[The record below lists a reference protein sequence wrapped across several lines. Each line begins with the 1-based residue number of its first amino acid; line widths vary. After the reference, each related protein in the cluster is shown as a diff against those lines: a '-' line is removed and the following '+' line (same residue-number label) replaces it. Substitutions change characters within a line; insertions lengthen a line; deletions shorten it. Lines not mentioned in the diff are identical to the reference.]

1 MNNTNSDYRFSY
13 ETRMNTGVLLLLNS
27 PSFMKF
33 GIDMSEWTIGAKFMG
48 IKLIPLGIHY
58 ISFSLKDENY
68 QMKQGFFISITS
80 KSLNVVRKWSDKAQ
94 AFLPLKEEDDTNFK
108 IGISNLDFDKNLGDY
123 PITQH
128 STWKDLSSYITDLTI
143 NNIQPDLI
151 KYISINTEYDNNT
164 NNNNDVIPNELNFTD
179 IPMKVFNNVSSL
191 LSPEQVT
198 KMNIDKTQTLSN
210 IIKTSY
216 NNNINELLGEL
227 QIAFVTFIIGEKY
240 ESLMHWKNMLMLL
253 TSCEEGIHKYVD
265 LFCKFIEVFYNQ
277 LRNVPKDIFYDE
289 IIGNNFLRRVLDNFI
304 LGISES
310 EGVNGGFMK
319 RMKLFRKFLKEYFKY
334 EVLSEE
340 ERVIEMYRKGNS
352 EYCYGNND
360 VDDDLPVIVDEEEI
374 KQFNERNKKEIDNNQ
389 NVDVIMDD

>member
-13 ETRMNTGVLLLLNS
+13 ENRINTGVLLLLNS

-48 IKLIPLGIHY
+48 IKLIPKGIHY
-58 ISFSLKDENY
+58 ISFSLKDEDY
-68 QMKQGFFISITS
+68 QMKQGFFINITS
-80 KSLNVVRKWSDKAQ
+80 NSLHVVRKWSEKAQ
-94 AFLPLKEEDDTNFK
+94 AFLPLKEEDDVNFK

-128 STWKDLSSYITDLTI
+128 STWKDLSFYITSLTI
-143 NNIQPDLI
+143 SKIQPDLI
-151 KYISINTEYDNNT
+151 KYISINTEYDD
-164 NNNNDVIPNELNFTD
+164 NNNNNVIPNELNFTD

-198 KMNIDKTQTLSN
+198 KMNIDKTETLSN
-210 IIKTSY
+210 LIKTSY
-216 NNNINELLGEL
+216 DDNINELLGEL
-227 QIAFVTFIIGEKY
+227 QIAFITFIIGEKY

-253 TSCEEGIHKYVD
+253 TSCEEGINKYVD
-265 LFCKFIEVFYNQ
+265 LYCKFIEVLYNQ
-277 LRNVPKDIFYDE
+277 LRNIPKDMFYDE

-310 EGVNGGFMK
+310 EGVHEKLLK
-319 RMKLFRKFLKEYFKY
+319 RMKLFRKFLNEYFKY

-340 ERVIEMYRKGNS
+340 ERVIEMYKKGNN

-374 KQFNERNKKEIDNNQ
+374 KQFNERNKNQ
-389 NVDVIMDD
+389 NDDVIMD